1 MLSEQRTVERPG
13 EQGAT
18 LAGAGRAAHQKVGD
32 RRQGLSSGSD
42 PREECGSLAVTAYPP
57 EREDSGM
64 ALCPEGLA
72 GSRVR

>member
-18 LAGAGRAAHQKVGD
+18 LAGAGREAHQKVGD
-32 RRQGLSSGSD
+32 RRRGCPVVLTPARSAAPWRSRRILQSG
-42 PREECGSLAVTAYPP
+42 
-57 EREDSGM
+57 EDSGM